1 MMKKFIIFLVIIL
14 IIIATIS
21 YVYLNYKTNYNI
33 AKKENFQ
40 FESYYNQEIFGP
52 DVATVINKAIDKNST
67 NNIKKDNRGYYIEND
82 TDSIKIDIKFIDDD
96 KIHVMEEISNKGIG
110 TFMQYY
116 SQIKFKCTKID
127 YHKSTKKVKYM
138 LFEQITK

>member
-1 MMKKFIIFLVIIL
+1 MKKFIIFLVIIL

-67 NNIKKDNRGYYIEND
+67 HNIKKDNRGNYIENT

-96 KIHVMEEISNKGIG
+96 KIHVMEEIANKGIS

-116 SQIKFKCTKID
+116 SQIKFKCTQID

>member
-1 MMKKFIIFLVIIL
+1 MKKFIIFLVIIL
-14 IIIATIS
+14 IIIATVS
-21 YVYLNYKTNYNI
+21 YVYLNYKVNYNI
-33 AKKENFQ
+33 AQKENFQ

-52 DVATVINKAIDKNST
+52 DVATVINKAIDKNES
-67 NNIKKDNRGYYIEND
+67 NNIKKDNKGKYIENSSN
-82 TDSIKIDIKFIDDD
+82 SIKIDIRFIDDD
-96 KIHVMEEISNKGIG
+96 KIHNMEEIFNNGIG

-127 YHKSTKKVKYM
+127 YHKSSKKVKYM

>member
-1 MMKKFIIFLVIIL
+1 MKKFIIFLVVIL

-21 YVYLNYKTNYNI
+21 YIYLNYKVSYDI
-33 AKKENFQ
+33 AKKENYQ

-52 DVATVINKAIDKNST
+52 DVATVINKAVDKNST
-67 NNIKKDNRGYYIEND
+67 NNISKDNKGNFIEND
-82 TDSIKIDIKFIDDD
+82 TNSIKIDIKFLDDD
-96 KIHVMEEISNKGIG
+96 KTHKMEEIFNNGIG

-116 SQIKFKCTKID
+116 SQIKFKCTKIE
-127 YHKSTKKVKYM
+127 YHGTTKKVRYM

>member
-1 MMKKFIIFLVIIL
+1 MKKFIIFLVIIL
-14 IIIATIS
+14 IIIATVS
-21 YVYLNYKTNYNI
+21 YVYLNYKVNYNI
-33 AKKENFQ
+33 AQKENFQ

-52 DVATVINKAIDKNST
+52 DVATVINKAIDKNES
-67 NNIKKDNRGYYIEND
+67 NNIKKDNKGKYIENSSN
-82 TDSIKIDIKFIDDD
+82 SIKIDIRFIDDD
-96 KIHVMEEISNKGIG
+96 KIHNMEEMFNNGIG

-127 YHKSTKKVKYM
+127 YHKSSKKVKYM

>member
-1 MMKKFIIFLVIIL
+1 MKKFIIFLVVIL
-14 IIIATIS
+14 MIIATIS
-21 YVYLNYKTNYNI
+21 YLYLTYKANYNI
-33 AKKENFQ
+33 AQKENFQ

-52 DVATVINKAIDKNST
+52 DVATVINKAIDKNSN
-67 NNIKKDNRGYYIEND
+67 NNIKKDNKGNYIEDN
-82 TDSIKIDIKFIDDD
+82 TNSIKIDIKFIDDD
-96 KIHVMEEISNKGIG
+96 KIHNMEEIFNKGIG

-127 YHKSTKKVKYM
+127 YHKSSKKVKYM

>member
-1 MMKKFIIFLVIIL
+1 MKKFIIFLVIIL

-82 TDSIKIDIKFIDDD
+82 IDSIKIDIKFIDDD

>member
-1 MMKKFIIFLVIIL
+1 MKKFIIFLVIIL

-21 YVYLNYKTNYNI
+21 YMYLNYKASYNI
-33 AKKENFQ
+33 AQKENYQ
-40 FESYYNQEIFGP
+40 FESYYNQEIYGP
-52 DVATVINKAIDKNST
+52 DVATVINKAIDKNT
-67 NNIKKDNRGYYIEND
+67 NNNITKDKRGNFIENN
-82 TDSIKIDIKFIDDD
+82 TNSIKIDIKFIDDD
-96 KIHVMEEISNKGIG
+96 KIHCMEEIFNKGIG

-127 YHKSTKKVKYM
+127 YHKSSKKVKYM

>member
-1 MMKKFIIFLVIIL
+1 MKKFIIFLVIIL

-116 SQIKFKCTKID
+116 SQIKFKCTKIE
-127 YHKSTKKVKYM
+127 YHETTKKVRYM

>member
-1 MMKKFIIFLVIIL
+1 MKKFIIFLVVIL

-21 YVYLNYKTNYNI
+21 YIYLNYKVSYDI
-33 AKKENFQ
+33 AKKENYQ

-52 DVATVINKAIDKNST
+52 DVATVINKAVDKNST
-67 NNIKKDNRGYYIEND
+67 NNISKDNKGNFIEND
-82 TDSIKIDIKFIDDD
+82 TNSIKIDIKFLDDD
-96 KIHVMEEISNKGIG
+96 QTHKMEEIFNNGIG

-116 SQIKFKCTKID
+116 SQIKFKCTKIE
-127 YHKSTKKVKYM
+127 YHGTTKKVRYM

>member
-1 MMKKFIIFLVIIL
+1 MKKFIIFLVVIL

-21 YVYLNYKTNYNI
+21 YIYLNYKVSYDI
-33 AKKENFQ
+33 AKKENYQ

-52 DVATVINKAIDKNST
+52 DVATVINKAVDKNST
-67 NNIKKDNRGYYIEND
+67 NNISKDNKGNFIEND
-82 TDSIKIDIKFIDDD
+82 ANSIKIDIKFLDDD
-96 KIHVMEEISNKGIG
+96 KTHKMEEIFNNGIG

-116 SQIKFKCTKID
+116 SQIKFKCTKIE
-127 YHKSTKKVKYM
+127 YHETTKKVRYM

>member
-1 MMKKFIIFLVIIL
+1 MKKFIIFLVVIL

-21 YVYLNYKTNYNI
+21 YVYLNYKANYNI
-33 AKKENFQ
+33 AQKENFQ

-52 DVATVINKAIDKNST
+52 DVATVINKAIDKNSN
-67 NNIKKDNRGYYIEND
+67 NNIKKYNKVNYIEDNAN
-82 TDSIKIDIKFIDDD
+82 SIKIDIKFIDDD
-96 KIHVMEEISNKGIG
+96 KIHNMEEIFNKGIG

-127 YHKSTKKVKYM
+127 YHKSSKKVKYM

>member
-1 MMKKFIIFLVIIL
+1 MKKFIIFLVVIL
-14 IIIATIS
+14 IIIATVS
-21 YVYLNYKTNYNI
+21 YIYLNYKVSYDI
-33 AKKENFQ
+33 AKKENYQ

-52 DVATVINKAIDKNST
+52 DVATVINKAVDKNST
-67 NNIKKDNRGYYIEND
+67 NNISKDNKGNFIEND
-82 TDSIKIDIKFIDDD
+82 ANSIKIDIKFLDDD
-96 KIHVMEEISNKGIG
+96 KTHKMEEIFNNGIG

>member
-1 MMKKFIIFLVIIL
+1 MKKFIIFLVVIL

-21 YVYLNYKTNYNI
+21 YIYLNYKVSYDI
-33 AKKENFQ
+33 AKKENYQ

-52 DVATVINKAIDKNST
+52 DVATVINKAVDKNST
-67 NNIKKDNRGYYIEND
+67 NNISKDNKGNFIEND
-82 TDSIKIDIKFIDDD
+82 TNSIKIDIKFLDDD
-96 KIHVMEEISNKGIG
+96 KTHKMEEIFNNGIG

-116 SQIKFKCTKID
+116 SQIKFKCTKIE
-127 YHKSTKKVKYM
+127 YHRTTKKVRYM

>member
-1 MMKKFIIFLVIIL
+1 MKKFIIFLVVIL

-21 YVYLNYKTNYNI
+21 YIYLNYKVSYDI
-33 AKKENFQ
+33 AKKENYQ

-52 DVATVINKAIDKNST
+52 DVATVINKAVDKNST
-67 NNIKKDNRGYYIEND
+67 NNISKDNKGNFIEND
-82 TDSIKIDIKFIDDD
+82 TNAIKIDIKFLDDD
-96 KIHVMEEISNKGIG
+96 QTHKMEEIFNNGIG

-116 SQIKFKCTKID
+116 SQIKFKCTKIE
-127 YHKSTKKVKYM
+127 YHGTTKKVRYM